1 MKKTFKIDVDCP
13 NCAIKMEDAVKKTN
27 GVKSAIIN
35 YMTQKLIVE
44 IDDTDNFSLIM
55 KNILKNC
62 KKVDS
67 DCEIYF

>member
-35 YMTQKLIVE
+35 YMAQKLIVE
-44 IDDTDNFSLIM
+44 IDDADNFSLIM

>member
-13 NCAIKMEDAVKKTN
+13 NCAIKMEDAIKKTN

-35 YMTQKLIVE
+35 YMAQKLIVE
-44 IDDTDNFSLIM
+44 IDDNDNFSLIM

>member
-44 IDDTDNFSLIM
+44 IDDADNFSLIM